1 MAESESKDAVAPHL
15 ESFQLDD
22 LKIAYLEEGAGP
34 TVLIGHCSSASHKEW
49 LPLIHRLHEDW
60 HFLAPDFIGYGR
72 SDAWPVHRP
81 FSIDGDVRVLTELA
95 EKAEGPIH
103 IVGHS
108 YGGALA
114 LEAAMRLGER
124 VKSLCLI
131 EPVSFHLLR
140 QERCP
145 EWKEIDRLGVRV
157 LSAVADGDDR
167 RAAAAFMSY
176 WLGRLRWFLA
186 PDRFKR
192 AIAATIPKVA
202 LEFTVAIEAET
213 TLQDY
218 AKVQAPTLLI
228 AGGKTRAPA
237 RRVVEMLNEALPN
250 TELSVIPR
258 AGHMSP
264 FTHPSEIA
272 RLVLSHLSDHQ

>member
-1 MAESESKDAVAPHL
+1 LPDSETRDAAAPHL

-49 LPLIHRLHEDW
+49 LPLIHQLHGDW
-60 HFLAPDFIGYGR
+60 HFIAPDFIGYGR

-81 FSIDGDVRVLTELA
+81 FSIDGDVRILTELA
-95 EKAEGPIH
+95 DKADGPLH

-114 LEAAMRLGER
+114 LEAALRLGDR

-140 QERCP
+140 QERAP
-145 EWKEIDRLGVRV
+145 EWKEIERLGVKV
-157 LSAVADGDDR
+157 LSAVADGDDK
-167 RAAAAFMSY
+167 RAAGAFMSY
-176 WLGRLRWFLA
+176 WLGRIRWFLA
-186 PDRFKR
+186 PERFKR

-213 TLQDY
+213 ALQDY
-218 AKVQAPTLLI
+218 AKVDAPTLLI
-228 AGGKTRAPA
+228 AGGRTRAPA
-237 RRVVEMLNEALPN
+237 RRVVEMLNGALPSA
-250 TELSVIPR
+250 ELKIIPR

-264 FTHPSEIA
+264 FTHQSEIV
-272 RLVLSHLSDHQ
+272 RLIRAHLSSHR